1 MKRSLSKLSKHADD
15 KSPVSLSVHNDTQL
29 CYIGILLEIDHR
41 DDICKIISD
50 IQYNETCRS
59 TDNPERVH
67 IISQAER
74 LTQTLLAKK
83 IVPLIVD
90 KNLW

>member
-1 MKRSLSKLSKHADD
+1 MTNRRCLY
-15 KSPVSLSVHNDTQL
+15 PSVHNDTEL

-59 TDNPERVH
+59 TDNRVH
-67 IISQAER
+67 IISQAEH
-74 LTQTLLAKK
+74 LTQALLAKK